1 MNKIR
6 LYIVSLGLL
15 LSGALAVNAFAPT
28 VSAAQVRDCDS
39 NAIIY
44 CGALSQQELL
54 NKYNQNAPGDLP
66 AIFSHYGISKADLTN
81 GTIKQGAIHKNGN
94 VVVDGKVVATGAHSV
109 GRHDMPGS
117 RKVTING
124 KTYYERTDTRNFQS
138 PSIEA
143 FVIMKNGKFYRAVMK
158 SCGNPVVAT
167 PTPEPPKPVFECV
180 NLTVEKLSR
189 TKHRFTAQATA
200 SGGATIEKYEFGF
213 GDGMG
218 ITVTDKSYTYDYKK
232 TGTFTTSVVVHVKVN
247 GEIKKV
253 TSVACK
259 KPVTVAEEKIQVC
272 ELATKKVITI
282 NESEF
287 DASKHSKDLNTCK
300 VVPPTPADIQ
310 VCELATKNIIT
321 IKDNEFDASKHSKD
335 LNACKEEE
343 VPQVLAATGPET
355 IALSLFGSSALGYG
369 AFSYFQSRRQ
379 LINKLL
385 GRR

>member
-15 LSGALAVNAFAPT
+15 LSGALALNAFTPS

-54 NKYNQNAPGDLP
+54 NKYNQNSPGDLP
-66 AIFSHYGISKADLTN
+66 AIFSHYGISKADLAG
-81 GTIKQGAIHKNGN
+81 GTIKQGVIYKNGEIK
-94 VVVDGKVVATGAHSV
+94 VDGKVVATGAHSV
-109 GRHDMPGS
+109 GRHNMPGS
-117 RKVTING
+117 RAITING

-167 PTPEPPKPVFECV
+167 PTPEPPKPEFECV
-180 NLTVEKLSR
+180 NLTVTEITR
-189 TKHRFTAQATA
+189 TKRRFTAEATA

-232 TGTFTTSVVVHVKVN
+232 TGTFTASVVVHVKVN

-253 TSVACK
+253 TSPACK
-259 KPVTVAEEKIQVC
+259 KPVTINDEKIKVC
-272 ELATKKVITI
+272 ELATKQLITI
-282 NESEF
+282 NKSEF
-287 DASKHSKDLNTCK
+287 DATKHSMNLNDCK

-335 LNACKEEE
+335 LNNCKE
-343 VPQVLAATGPET
+343 VPQVLASTGPEA
-355 IALSLFGSSALGYG
+355 IIGGLFGSSALGYG
-369 AFSYFQSRRQ
+369 AFSYFQSRRH
-379 LINKLL
+379 LIDKLL